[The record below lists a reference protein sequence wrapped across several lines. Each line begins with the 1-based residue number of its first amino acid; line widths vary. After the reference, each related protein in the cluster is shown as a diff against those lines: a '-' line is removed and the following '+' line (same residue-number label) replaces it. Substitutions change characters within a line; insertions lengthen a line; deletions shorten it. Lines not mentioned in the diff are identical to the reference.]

1 MAATPFD
8 SVFRLADTITPEQPD
23 SVPIGLISG
32 IDFAADGSSFVISDA
47 RSAGVMRY
55 AADGK
60 LLARMG
66 RQGYGPGE
74 FQMVM
79 FPVLDDR
86 GRIHVLD
93 LQQPRITVFNAD
105 GSFVRTVSVGH
116 LGNRIGEVEVLPGG
130 DYLIVAFHGEKQDL
144 LFRTDSL
151 GKVRASYVPHAR
163 LIPEGQPRKPIWG
176 NMRNAS
182 VATAGDEAYVVT
194 ALSDSLWTV
203 NLHTGTTSA
212 RRITPPAYVMPTPPR
227 GSLSAEGA
235 FSRWADSWTTTIL
248 ARASGDNVMVM
259 FVRGILMRGDSAVAA
274 YQDPGGS
281 WQGLTS
287 APIVLALR
295 GDTAVTLLNPN
306 ADTVRLG
313 VYVRR
318 QGGQRASRSSP

>member
-32 IDFAADGSSFVISDA
+32 IDFAADGSFVIADV
-47 RSAGVMRY
+47 RSARVMRY
-55 AADGK
+55 AADGR

-79 FPVLDDR
+79 FPVLDER

-93 LQQPRITVFNAD
+93 LQQPRITVFNDD
-105 GSFVRTVSVGH
+105 GSFVRTVSVRH

-151 GKVRASYVPHAR
+151 GRVRASYVPHAR

-182 VATAGDEAYVVT
+182 LAVGGNDVHVVT

-203 NLHTGTTSA
+203 NLRTGTTTA
-212 RRITPPAYVMPTPPR
+212 RRITPPTYAPPTAPR
-227 GSLSAEGA
+227 GSVATDEA
-235 FSRWADSWTTTIL
+235 WSRWADSWSSAML
-248 ARASGDNVMVM
+248 ARASRDNVMVM
-259 FVRGILMRGDSAVAA
+259 FVKGILMRGDSAAAA
-274 YQDPGGS
+274 YRDPGGG

-287 APIVLALR
+287 VPIVLSMR
-295 GDTAVTLLNPN
+295 GDTVISLLDPN
-306 ADTVRLG
+306 EDTVRLG
-313 VYVRR
+313 VHVRR
-318 QGGQRASRSSP
+318 

>member
-1 MAATPFD
+1 MAAAPFD

-32 IDFAADGSSFVISDA
+32 IDFAADGTFVISDV
-47 RSAGVMRY
+47 RSARVMRY
-55 AADGK
+55 GADGT
-60 LLARMG
+60 LMARMG

-79 FPVLDDR
+79 FPVFDER

-130 DYLIVAFHGEKQDL
+130 DYLIVAFHGNKQDL

-182 VATAGDEAYVVT
+182 VTVGGDEAHVVT

-203 NLHTGTTSA
+203 NLRTGTTSA
-212 RRITPPAYVMPTPPR
+212 RRVTPPTYVPPIAPR
-227 GSLSAEGA
+227 GSLATDEA
-235 FSRWADSWTTTIL
+235 WSRWSNSWTSAIL
-248 ARASGDNVMVM
+248 ARASGGNVMVM
-259 FVRGILMRGDSAVAA
+259 FSRGILMRGDSAAAA

-281 WQGLTS
+281 WQGLTG
-287 APIVLALR
+287 APIVLAFR
-295 GDTAVTLLNPN
+295 GDAVVTLLDPN

-313 VYVRR
+313 VYVHR
-318 QGGQRASRSSP
+318 